1 MRVRFLIMA
10 FLLTAMLPLAGVAG
24 SDWKTATL
32 MNSGDTKSGQLSYT
46 HGEDWY
52 KIVVPEKQ
60 NGTAKFSITCSGGL
74 GISGIE
80 LCGLK
85 GDKIQQ
91 RNYLDKDGPLTV
103 SDIASGTYYVKVS
116 RSYNSGSYNLDYTF
130 TPNATPN
137 DAEPNDTYDTGELL
151 ESGKMATGHLGY
163 LYCGE
168 DTRDTEDWYKIVVPE
183 KQNGT
188 ARFIITCSDG
198 FEIGGIT
205 LYALTLTGDEIQQR
219 NNVGKEGQLTVSD
232 MASGTYYVK
241 VSHWYSSGS
250 YNLDYTFT
258 PNATPNDAEPNDTYD
273 TGELLENGK
282 TATGHLGYVYRYC
295 YNTAETRDTED
306 WYKIVVP
313 EKQNGTAKFIITC
326 KDGLEI
332 GGITLYALTLTGDE
346 IQQRNNVGKEGQ
358 LTVSDL
364 ASGTYYVKVSLGF
377 GSGGYILDYTFTPN
391 AIPNDAEPNDTYD
404 TGELL
409 ESGKTATGH
418 LGYVYRYCYNRA
430 ETRDTED
437 WYKIE
442 VKAKGVVL
450 LSVKPDTLST
460 LSIGRLS
467 LNKKDGEK
475 LREIAGTGVDRGK
488 GQITANDV
496 EPGTYYVKVSHGSGF
511 GGYFLT
517 YGNPVPAMGSHISIS
532 VTGRNKVRLGVPCR
546 YTMTIRN
553 HSCNNTGSFIV
564 SVCGTD
570 DIKMLRA
577 ELPTNRGIQKLSMND
592 IGNEGDPVMWF
603 VIPDLSPYEKYSFD
617 FFVEGQDVT
626 EPHFTTALVVG
637 AIGSV
642 VGGVVSDYASDYI
655 SEYASE
661 KIELNETERQQYVQA
676 LGKAVEQSLEQK
688 AKDGA
693 VVFTA
698 KSVLSTAAEKAM
710 ELFPGGSIVTKAG
723 KTMDII
729 SAVST
734 ALRHR
739 LYYWLYKEDGLIN
752 DGSSI
757 LDGKVPAD
765 GVVASWD
772 PNEKTGPKGYG
783 EDNFL
788 AKPQRM
794 TYTIFFENKKE
805 ATAPAHRIRIEDT
818 LADAFD
824 PETVQF
830 GPTSHSG
837 NGYYWQMSREGNK
850 LTWDIEGIELPPNV
864 NAPEGE
870 GYVSFSVYLKD
881 GVKNGDAIE
890 NRATVVFDK
899 NKPVETNVWRNVI
912 DTEAPVTKMLPVSY
926 VAGTDHVT
934 VTCQSDDNKDGSG
947 INRYLFYVSK
957 NGEPFVYFT
966 ETNEPKLEYPV
977 DKSRTDTYGFYA
989 LAVDNVGNTEQTAPD
1004 AVIVNTQTSIS
1015 DVVAERI
1022 SVSPNPSEG
1031 IFRATLPPSVSELT
1045 VYATSGQMVWK
1056 VSTTSL
1062 TGTIEINLTDHPAG
1076 VYLLKA
1082 VVDGKVRTMKL
1093 IKK

>member
-10 FLLTAMLPLAGVAG
+10 FLLTAMLPLARAAG

-32 MNSGDTKSGQLSYT
+32 MNSGDTKSGQLSGT
-46 HGEDWY
+46 HKEDWY

-60 NGTAKFSITCSGGL
+60 NGTARFIVTCKDGL
-74 GISGIE
+74 EINYIE
-80 LCGLK
+80 LYALTGGEIKQRNMTTVYNKPK
-85 GDKIQQ
+85 GDT
-91 RNYLDKDGPLTV
+91 LTV
-103 SDIASGTYYVKVS
+103 SDLASGTYYVKLILWS
-116 RSYNSGSYNLDYTF
+116 NSGSYNLDYTF

-163 LYCGE
+163 LYFGA
-168 DTRDTEDWYKIVVPE
+168 DTRDKEDWHKIVVPE
-183 KQNGT
+183 KQNGS
-188 ARFIITCSDG
+188 AR
-198 FEIGGIT
+198 
-205 LYALTLTGDEIQQR
+205 
-219 NNVGKEGQLTVSD
+219 
-232 MASGTYYVK
+232 
-241 VSHWYSSGS
+241 
-250 YNLDYTFT
+250 
-258 PNATPNDAEPNDTYD
+258 
-273 TGELLENGK
+273 
-282 TATGHLGYVYRYC
+282 
-295 YNTAETRDTED
+295 
-306 WYKIVVP
+306 
-313 EKQNGTAKFIITC
+313 FIITC
-326 KDGLEI
+326 KDGL
-332 GGITLYALTLTGDE
+332 GISYMEFYALTGGEIKRRNMITVYNKPKGDT
-346 IQQRNNVGKEGQ
+346 
-358 LTVSDL
+358 LTVSNL
-364 ASGTYYVKVSLGF
+364 ASGTYYVKLIHWSNS
-377 GSGGYILDYTFTPN
+377 GSYNLDYTFTPN
-391 AIPNDAEPNDTYD
+391 AIPNDAEPNDTYE

-418 LGYVYRYCYNRA
+418 LGYLYYG
-430 ETRDTED
+430 EDTRDKED

-460 LSIGRLS
+460 LSRNWLS

-475 LREIAGTGVDRGK
+475 LSQIAGTDR

-577 ELPTNRGIQKLSMND
+577 DLPTNRGIQKLSMND

-693 VVFTA
+693 VMFTA
-698 KSVLSTAAEKAM
+698 RSVLSTAAEKAM

-739 LYYWLYKEDGLIN
+739 LYYWLYKEVGLIN
-752 DGSSI
+752 DGSSV

-805 ATAPAHRIRIEDT
+805 ATAPAYRIRIEDT

-890 NRATVVFDK
+890 NKATVTFDK
-899 NKPVETNVWRNVI
+899 NKPIETNVWRNVI
-912 DTEAPVTKMLPVSY
+912 DTEAPATKMLPVSY

-934 VTCQSDDNKDGSG
+934 VTCQSDDNKNGSG
-947 INRYLFYVSK
+947 VNRYLFYVSK
-957 NGEPFVYFT
+957 NGEPFAYFA

-977 DKSRTDTYGFYA
+977 DKSRMDTYGFYA

-1015 DVVAERI
+1015 DIVAERI
-1022 SVSPNPSEG
+1022 FVNPNPSEG

-1045 VYATSGQMVWK
+1045 VYTTSGQMVWK
-1056 VSTTSL
+1056 ASTSSL
-1062 TGTIEINLTDHPAG
+1062 MGTVEINLTDHPAG

-1082 VVDGKVRTMKL
+1082 VVDGKISTMKL

>member
-10 FLLTAMLPLAGVAG
+10 FLLTAMLPLAGAAG

-32 MNSGDTKSGQLSYT
+32 MNSGDTKSGQLSDR
-46 HGEDWY
+46 H
-52 KIVVPEKQ
+52 
-60 NGTAKFSITCSGGL
+60 
-74 GISGIE
+74 
-80 LCGLK
+80 
-85 GDKIQQ
+85 
-91 RNYLDKDGPLTV
+91 
-103 SDIASGTYYVKVS
+103 
-116 RSYNSGSYNLDYTF
+116 
-130 TPNATPN
+130 
-137 DAEPNDTYDTGELL
+137 
-151 ESGKMATGHLGY
+151 
-163 LYCGE
+163 
-168 DTRDTEDWYKIVVPE
+168 TEDWYKFVVPE
-183 KQNGT
+183 KKNGT
-188 ARFIITCSDG
+188 ATFVLSSKDG
-198 FEIGGIT
+198 LSLNRLNVF
-205 LYALTLTGDEIQQR
+205 ALKDDEVKLRNQFVLCREVTGDTLTI
-219 NNVGKEGQLTVSD
+219 SD
-232 MASGTYYVK
+232 LAAGTYYV
-241 VSHWYSSGS
+241 HITRYNNQGS
-250 YNLDYTFT
+250 YNLKYTFA
-258 PNATPNDAEPNDTYD
+258 PNSTPNDSEPNDQYD
-273 TGELLENGK
+273 KG
-282 TATGHLGYVYRYC
+282 A
-295 YNTAETRDTED
+295 
-306 WYKIVVP
+306 
-313 EKQNGTAKFIITC
+313 Q
-326 KDGLEI
+326 
-332 GGITLYALTLTGDE
+332 
-346 IQQRNNVGKEGQ
+346 
-358 LTVSDL
+358 
-364 ASGTYYVKVSLGF
+364 
-377 GSGGYILDYTFTPN
+377 
-391 AIPNDAEPNDTYD
+391 
-404 TGELL
+404 L

-418 LGYVYRYCYNRA
+418 LGYYYL
-430 ETRDTED
+430 EDTRDTED
-437 WYKIE
+437 WYKFVVPEKKNGTATFVLSSKDGLSLSHLDVFALKDDEVKLRNQFVLCREVTGDTLTISELAAGTYYVHITRYNNQGSYNLKYTFAPNSTPNDSEPNNTYEQGELLTDGQTVTGNLGYIYYGEDTRDKEDWYKIE
-442 VKAKGVVL
+442 VSKKGLVL

-460 LSIGRLS
+460 LDINS
-467 LNKKDGEK
+467 LALYQKNGDDLKK
-475 LREIAGTGVDRGK
+475 IAGTGVGK
-488 GQITANDV
+488 AERQLTVNDA
-496 EPGTYYVKVSHGSGF
+496 EPGTYYVMVSYWSGT
-511 GGYFLT
+511 GGYSLT

-626 EPHFTTALVVG
+626 EPPFTTALVVG

-739 LYYWLYKEDGLIN
+739 LYYWLYKEVGLIN
-752 DGSSI
+752 DGSSV
-757 LDGKVPAD
+757 LDGKIPAD

-805 ATAPAHRIRIEDT
+805 ATAPAYRIRIEDT

-837 NGYYWQMSREGNK
+837 NGYYWQMSRKGNK

-890 NRATVVFDK
+890 NKATVTFDN
-899 NKPVETNVWRNVI
+899 NKPIETNVWRNVI
-912 DTEAPVTKMLPVSY
+912 DTEAPATKMLPVSY

-934 VTCQSDDNKDGSG
+934 VTCQSDDNKNGSG
-947 INRYLFYVSK
+947 VNRYLFYVSK
-957 NGEPFVYFT
+957 NGEPFAYFA

-1015 DVVAERI
+1015 DIVAECI

-1045 VYATSGQMVWK
+1045 VYTATGQMIWK
-1056 VSTTSL
+1056 ASTSSL
-1062 TGTIEINLTDHPAG
+1062 TGTVEINLTDHPAG
-1076 VYLLKA
+1076 VYLLRA
-1082 VVDGKVRTMKL
+1082 VVDGKISTMKL

>member
-10 FLLTAMLPLAGVAG
+10 FLLTAMLPLAGAAG
-24 SDWKTATL
+24 SNWKTATL
-32 MNSGDTKSGQLSYT
+32 MNSGDTKSGQLSDT
-46 HGEDWY
+46 HKEDWY

-60 NGTAKFSITCSGGL
+60 DGTAKFIITCSDGL
-74 GISGIE
+74 EINRIE
-80 LCGLK
+80 LYTLT
-85 GDKIQQ
+85 GDEIQF
-91 RNYLDKDGPLTV
+91 RYWVGEDGQPTV
-103 SDIASGTYYVKVS
+103 SDMASGTYYVRVS
-116 RSYNSGSYNLDYTF
+116 HHSKSGSYNLDYTF

-151 ESGKMATGHLGY
+151 ESGKTATGHLGY
-163 LYCGE
+163 RYYGE
-168 DTRDTEDWYKIVVPE
+168 DTRDKEDWYKIVVPE
-183 KQNGT
+183 KQ
-188 ARFIITCSDG
+188 S
-198 FEIGGIT
+198 
-205 LYALTLTGDEIQQR
+205 
-219 NNVGKEGQLTVSD
+219 
-232 MASGTYYVK
+232 
-241 VSHWYSSGS
+241 
-250 YNLDYTFT
+250 
-258 PNATPNDAEPNDTYD
+258 
-273 TGELLENGK
+273 
-282 TATGHLGYVYRYC
+282 
-295 YNTAETRDTED
+295 
-306 WYKIVVP
+306 
-313 EKQNGTAKFIITC
+313 GTAKFIITC
-326 KDGLEI
+326 SDGLEVNLI
-332 GGITLYALTLTGDE
+332 ELYALTGNE
-346 IQQRNNVGKEGQ
+346 IQQRNIVGQDGQ
-358 LTVSDL
+358 PTVSDL
-364 ASGTYYVKVSLGF
+364 ASGTYYVRLSYHSKP
-377 GSGGYILDYTFTPN
+377 GSYNLDYTFTPI
-391 AIPNDAEPNDTYD
+391 ATPIDAEPNDTYD

-418 LGYVYRYCYNRA
+418 LGYRYSYSGEDTHDREDWYKIVVPKKQSGTAKFSITCSDGLEINSIELYTLTGNEIQQRNYGGVDGHPLTVSDMASGTYYVRISLHSKFGSYNLDYTFTPNAIPIDAEPNDTYDTGELLESGKTATGHLGYRYSG
-430 ETRDTED
+430 EDTRDKED

-442 VKAKGVVL
+442 VKAKGDVL

-460 LSIGRLS
+460 LFIGWLS

-475 LREIAGTGVDRGK
+475 LSRIASTVVIRGK
-488 GQITANDV
+488 GQIKENDV
-496 EPGTYYVKVSHGSGF
+496 EPGTYYVQVHHSNGA
-511 GGYFLT
+511 GGYSLT
-517 YGNPVPAMGSHISIS
+517 YGNPVPAMGSQISID

-553 HSCNNTGSFIV
+553 HSCNNTGSFLV

-570 DIKMLRA
+570 DIKMLGA

-603 VIPDLSPYEKYSFD
+603 VVPDLSPYEKYSFD

-626 EPHFTTALVVG
+626 EPNFTTALVVG

-676 LGKAVEQSLEQK
+676 LGKAVEQSFEQK

-723 KTMDII
+723 KTMDIV

-739 LYYWLYKEDGLIN
+739 LYYWLYKEVGLIN
-752 DGSSI
+752 DGSSV

-890 NRATVVFDK
+890 NRATVTFDK
-899 NKPVETNVWRNVI
+899 NKPIETNVWRNVI

-957 NGEPFVYFT
+957 NDEPFVYFT
-966 ETNEPKLEYPV
+966 ESNEPKLEYPV

-1031 IFRATLPPSVSELT
+1031 IFRATLPSSVSELT

-1056 VSTTSL
+1056 ASTTSL
-1062 TGTIEINLTDHPAG
+1062 TGTVEINLADHPAG

-1082 VVDGKVRTMKL
+1082 VVDGKVSTMKL

>member
-1 MRVRFLIMA
+1 
-10 FLLTAMLPLAGVAG
+10 
-24 SDWKTATL
+24 
-32 MNSGDTKSGQLSYT
+32 
-46 HGEDWY
+46 
-52 KIVVPEKQ
+52 
-60 NGTAKFSITCSGGL
+60 
-74 GISGIE
+74 
-80 LCGLK
+80 
-85 GDKIQQ
+85 
-91 RNYLDKDGPLTV
+91 
-103 SDIASGTYYVKVS
+103 
-116 RSYNSGSYNLDYTF
+116 
-130 TPNATPN
+130 
-137 DAEPNDTYDTGELL
+137 
-151 ESGKMATGHLGY
+151 
-163 LYCGE
+163 
-168 DTRDTEDWYKIVVPE
+168 
-183 KQNGT
+183 
-188 ARFIITCSDG
+188 
-198 FEIGGIT
+198 
-205 LYALTLTGDEIQQR
+205 
-219 NNVGKEGQLTVSD
+219 
-232 MASGTYYVK
+232 
-241 VSHWYSSGS
+241 
-250 YNLDYTFT
+250 
-258 PNATPNDAEPNDTYD
+258 
-273 TGELLENGK
+273 
-282 TATGHLGYVYRYC
+282 
-295 YNTAETRDTED
+295 
-306 WYKIVVP
+306 
-313 EKQNGTAKFIITC
+313 
-326 KDGLEI
+326 
-332 GGITLYALTLTGDE
+332 
-346 IQQRNNVGKEGQ
+346 
-358 LTVSDL
+358 
-364 ASGTYYVKVSLGF
+364 
-377 GSGGYILDYTFTPN
+377 
-391 AIPNDAEPNDTYD
+391 
-404 TGELL
+404 
-409 ESGKTATGH
+409 
-418 LGYVYRYCYNRA
+418 
-430 ETRDTED
+430 
-437 WYKIE
+437 
-442 VKAKGVVL
+442 
-450 LSVKPDTLST
+450 
-460 LSIGRLS
+460 
-467 LNKKDGEK
+467 
-475 LREIAGTGVDRGK
+475 
-488 GQITANDV
+488 
-496 EPGTYYVKVSHGSGF
+496 
-511 GGYFLT
+511 
-517 YGNPVPAMGSHISIS
+517 
-532 VTGRNKVRLGVPCR
+532 
-546 YTMTIRN
+546 
-553 HSCNNTGSFIV
+553 
-564 SVCGTD
+564 
-570 DIKMLRA
+570 
-577 ELPTNRGIQKLSMND
+577 MND

-603 VIPDLSPYEKYSFD
+603 VVPDLSPYEKYSFD
-617 FFVEGQDVT
+617 FLVEGQDVT
-626 EPHFTTALVVG
+626 EPGFASTTALVVG

-676 LGKAVEQSLEQK
+676 LGKAVEQSFEQK

-698 KSVLSTAAEKAM
+698 KSVLGTAAEKAM
-710 ELFPGGSIVTKAG
+710 ELFPGGSIVTKVG

-739 LYYWLYKEDGLIN
+739 LYYWLYKEVGLIN
-752 DGSSI
+752 DGSSV

-899 NKPVETNVWRNVI
+899 NKPIETNVWRNVI

-957 NGEPFVYFT
+957 NDEPFVYFT
-966 ETNEPKLEYPV
+966 ESNEPKLEYPV

-1004 AVIVNTQTSIS
+1004 AVIINTQTSIS
-1015 DVVAERI
+1015 DIVAERI

-1031 IFRATLPPSVSELT
+1031 IFRATLPSSVSELT
-1045 VYATSGQMVWK
+1045 VYTATGQMIWK
-1056 VSTTSL
+1056 ASTSSL
-1062 TGTIEINLTDHPAG
+1062 TGTVEINLTDHPAG

-1082 VVDGKVRTMKL
+1082 VVDGKISTMKL